1 MSRVPKRGAF
11 YEKVSG
17 SRRSNVQGSE
27 PGETPPMPD
36 YLQRIQQGAHYGA
49 VQQYPQQ
56 QMGYNNQQYAPVNS
70 FEELANQ
77 IAQETVPPGW
87 EDDPWIRS
95 RADQL
100 IEYAYIGWVNGHQ
113 NAAQDPRVLNAARQQ
128 GYQEA
133 MQSQRGELQR
143 AEAAAYQRGYKIGIE
158 SAEKQAKSAYERGLR
173 EGKKE
178 AGPAQISK
186 KDRKQIMNEA
196 YQNALDE
203 CRVSGESNPSM
214 EPAAKALKRR
224 INKWMK

>member
-1 MSRVPKRGAF
+1 
-11 YEKVSG
+11 
-17 SRRSNVQGSE
+17 
-27 PGETPPMPD
+27 MPD

-143 AEAAAYQRGYKIGIE
+143 AEAAAYQRAIR
-158 SAEKQAKSAYERGLR
+158 SGL
-173 EGKKE
+173 
-178 AGPAQISK
+178 
-186 KDRKQIMNEA
+186 
-196 YQNALDE
+196 
-203 CRVSGESNPSM
+203 
-214 EPAAKALKRR
+214 KALRSR
-224 INKWMK
+224 PSRPMNGA